1 MHRDLEGLRSQD
13 SRFARFKAF
22 EIGNVYNNTLR
33 SNGIGGNDIW
43 ERGVLH
49 PEWVLEDLIAI
60 FHPEL
65 IPNHSFRFYEK
76 LN

>member
-13 SRFARFKAF
+13 GRFARFRAF

-43 ERGVLH
+43 ECGVLH
-49 PEWVLEDLIAI
+49 PELVLEDLIAI
-60 FHPEL
+60 FHPEIIL
-65 IPNHSFRFYEK
+65 DHSYHFYEK